1 MRTCTCRS
9 WNQESQAM
17 KKFSEAEIKQL
28 HGIGTNAP
36 GKLRQGLHAKGLSL
50 ADEKMWILKS
60 I

>member
-1 MRTCTCRS
+1 
-9 WNQESQAM
+9 M